1 MSINSL
7 SNKNAPNVVASASL
21 QSNGATEVRKRKKWT
36 MEMNIFI
43 IRKYFRITKL
53 QDVVSTYRLDLF
65 KAFQSKYPQFPVTIQ
80 NLADQRRAIMK
91 KNYIPSAILEKI
103 KNDVKLEL
111 SINYSDNNEE
121 YITKEGE
128 IIKNLNKGEF
138 YKYLGINQSNH
149 IQHSI
154 IKENL
159 EKQFYLRIKSILKSK
174 LNGNNLIKAVN
185 TYAVPLLTYSF
196 GVIKWSKTNLQ
207 NINIQTR
214 VRFTKFCKHHPKSAI
229 ERFNLPRENGG
240 RGFSNLE
247 ILQHNQIASLKNYF
261 LNRARDN
268 TFFNALVSADKG
280 YTPLNLSDNVISD
293 IVEPNI
299 PDTIANIKQKSLH
312 GRYFKE
318 LEQPEINIQASHAW
332 LKKSN
337 IHPETEGFIFAIQDR
352 VINTRNY
359 KKHIC
364 GLQSIID
371 KCRICGTEGET
382 IEHIISSCTVLA
394 QSEYKKRHDIFA
406 KIIHMNLAVKFN
418 LLKDTQPHYIYKPES
433 CLENDNYKL
442 YFDRTVL
449 TDIHIQHNRPDIIIL
464 NKQQKQAYLLD
475 IAVPNSHNITQ
486 TYNTKINKYLELSVA
501 MRNLW
506 CLEKIS
512 ILPFIISATGIVPQS
527 LFKNLKIL
535 DLENT
540 LVVEIQKGILL
551 YSCHIVRKF
560 LNIDTEHKTQKSQN
574 VEARRR

>member
-1 MSINSL
+1 L
-7 SNKNAPNVVASASL
+7 PQQQFKP
-21 QSNGATEVRKRKKWT
+21 
-36 MEMNIFI
+36 I
-43 IRKYFRITKL
+43 I
-53 QDVVSTYRLDLF
+53 
-65 KAFQSKYPQFPVTIQ
+65 
-80 NLADQRRAIMK
+80 
-91 KNYIPSAILEKI
+91 
-103 KNDVKLEL
+103 
-111 SINYSDNNEE
+111 
-121 YITKEGE
+121 
-128 IIKNLNKGEF
+128 II
-138 YKYLGINQSNH
+138 
-149 IQHSI
+149 I
-154 IKENL
+154 I
-159 EKQFYLRIKSILKSK
+159 I
-174 LNGNNLIKAVN
+174 
-185 TYAVPLLTYSF
+185 
-196 GVIKWSKTNLQ
+196 WSKTNLQ

-214 VRFTKFCKHHPKSAI
+214 VLFAKFCKHHPKSAI

-261 LNRARDN
+261 LNRAHDN

-337 IHPETEGFIFAIQDR
+337 IHPETGGFIFAIQDR

-371 KCRICGTEGET
+371 KCRICGTEGEI

-406 KIIHMNLAVKFN
+406 KIIHMNLAIKLN

-486 TYNTKINKYLELSVA
+486 TYNTKINKYLKLSVA

-527 LFKNLKIL
+527 LFKKI
-535 DLENT
+535 
-540 LVVEIQKGILL
+540 
-551 YSCHIVRKF
+551 
-560 LNIDTEHKTQKSQN
+560 
-574 VEARRR
+574 